1 MSCRR
6 YAEDLTQA
14 LIALNS
20 PDWQFKALTCHRVEW
35 AARLL
40 PGKLGEA
47 TANRLGRFIRYPALA
62 RRTPGDVFH
71 IADHSHA
78 NLMDALPAERTI
90 ITCHDIIPLLAS
102 KGAVPIPISRNARWS
117 FPKIIERLERCQAV
131 ISVSESTKRNLL
143 EHTAVREERIHVVQS
158 GVNPSF
164 SPQPGAGL
172 TRLQE
177 RGALL
182 NKHGIPQEAKV
193 LLHVGTTGRY
203 KNTPA
208 LVRTLEGLRKV
219 PELRDQ
225 VWLLRV
231 GVPFD
236 ADVQALIENLG
247 VRERLVEVGRVA
259 GDDALAMYYR
269 CADVFVFPSLWEG
282 FGWPPLEAMACGTPA
297 VVSNVASL
305 PEVAGN
311 AALLV
316 DPLDIDGLV
325 EATASLLTDSA
336 KHERHRQLAL
346 AHVQNFTWERCARQ
360 VLSVYEQ
367 VVHQQGRR

>member
-1 MSCRR
+1 M
-6 YAEDLTQA
+6 
-14 LIALNS
+14 
-20 PDWQFKALTCHRVEW
+20 
-35 AARLL
+35 
-40 PGKLGEA
+40 
-47 TANRLGRFIRYPALA
+47 
-62 RRTPGDVFH
+62 
-71 IADHSHA
+71 
-78 NLMDALPAERTI
+78 
-90 ITCHDIIPLLAS
+90 
-102 KGAVPIPISRNARWS
+102 
-117 FPKIIERLERCQAV
+117 
-131 ISVSESTKRNLL
+131 
-143 EHTAVREERIHVVQS
+143 
-158 GVNPSF
+158 
-164 SPQPGAGL
+164 
-172 TRLQE
+172 
-177 RGALL
+177 
-182 NKHGIPQEAKV
+182 
-193 LLHVGTTGRY
+193 GTTGRY

-367 VVHQQGRR
+367 VVHQGRR